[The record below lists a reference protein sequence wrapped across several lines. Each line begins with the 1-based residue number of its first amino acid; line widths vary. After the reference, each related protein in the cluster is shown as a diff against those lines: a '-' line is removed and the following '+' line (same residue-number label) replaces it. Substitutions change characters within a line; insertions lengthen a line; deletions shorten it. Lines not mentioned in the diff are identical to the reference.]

1 MDIMWWLSSLLAV
14 AIGVSLGWLGG
25 GGSIL
30 TVPVLVYVVGQ
41 SPAAAVTT
49 SLAVV
54 GLNAVFGSWL
64 RWRNGTVQWRS
75 ALIFGG
81 VGILGA
87 TLGSQFT
94 HLVPGVILLVLFA
107 LLMLV
112 VAGLMLRSPKR
123 PKVDQPI
130 EPSWLK
136 VGLAGLGVGI
146 LTGFLGV
153 GGGFLIVPAL
163 VMLVGL
169 GMGEAIATS
178 LPIIALNSAAGLA
191 GHLGQG
197 GLDWSV
203 TLRFVALG
211 AVGMA
216 VGITLARRTSP
227 EGLRRA
233 FAWFVIGVAVY
244 MLLRSLPQLI

>member
-233 FAWFVIGVAVY
+233 FAWFVIGVAVC